1 MMRSEWGSVA
11 QCGIVWKVWNGGVEK
26 FHTGA
31 LLRTKTITR
40 LQIGYHYLFNR
51 GVLNRLIFWKCTGME
66 NDSI

>member
-1 MMRSEWGSVA
+1 MMKSEWGSVA
-11 QCGIVWKVWNGGVEK
+11 QCGIVWKVWN
-26 FHTGA
+26 GA

-51 GVLNRLIFWKCTGME
+51 GVLNRLIFWKCTGVE